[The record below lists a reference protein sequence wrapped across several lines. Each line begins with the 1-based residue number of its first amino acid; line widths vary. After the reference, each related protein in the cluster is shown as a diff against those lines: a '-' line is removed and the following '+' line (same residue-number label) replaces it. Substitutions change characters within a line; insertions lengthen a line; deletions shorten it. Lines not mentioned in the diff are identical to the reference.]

1 MEEGEKEEEQF
12 LVSSSVSKTP
22 GRDKLEQIA
31 LQKSGCP
38 NSPFWHEFL
47 PVLLWKQVF
56 FEMVRSTVLDS
67 SLVNSYVA
75 VDHFMYAELMRDTST
90 VLL

>member
-38 NSPFWHEFL
+38 NSPFWH
-47 PVLLWKQVF
+47 
-56 FEMVRSTVLDS
+56 
-67 SLVNSYVA
+67 
-75 VDHFMYAELMRDTST
+75 
-90 VLL
+90 